1 MKEKNKVLVHFET
14 NKVSIYKEQNQKIV
28 KIKEDTLYF
37 NETIINNELYNKID
51 QFLYK
56 LNNNNTLNATNLRL
70 YATGV
75 FQEFSFN
82 EQMQLIIHVICKH
95 YFYLLSNLKLKLQL
109 MPFYLL
115 YLYKSINF

>member
-14 NKVSIYKEQNQKIV
+14 KKVSIYKEQNKKIV

-51 QFLYK
+51 QFLYE

-70 YATGV
+70 YATGI

-82 EQMQLIIHVICKH
+82 EQMQLIIHV
-95 YFYLLSNLKLKLQL
+95 LDR
-109 MPFYLL
+109 
-115 YLYKSINF
+115 KSVV